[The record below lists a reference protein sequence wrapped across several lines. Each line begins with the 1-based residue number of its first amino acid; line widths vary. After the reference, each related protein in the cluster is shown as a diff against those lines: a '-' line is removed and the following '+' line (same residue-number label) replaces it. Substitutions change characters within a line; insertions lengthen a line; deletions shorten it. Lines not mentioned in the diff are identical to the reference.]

1 MGASKALLPNKEPRA
16 PILLPMNSSAK
27 KLGIGVLAILVILFA
42 LGFRVGHPQ
51 DGLKNALGSAKSGL
65 VVYKNKPSFTVGS
78 KVLVNLDAPAPSPLL
93 AFVMGNKADT
103 VEIQAGTTVQ
113 TVKSDQ
119 IYGTLIAVIPFLGS
133 ILSVVGL

>member
-1 MGASKALLPNKEPRA
+1 
-16 PILLPMNSSAK
+16 MNSSAK
-27 KLGIGVLAILVILFA
+27 KISAVLIAALLILLA

-65 VVYKNKPSFTVGS
+65 VIYKNNPSFTVGS
-78 KVLVNLDAPAPSPLL
+78 KVLVKMEAPAPSPLL
-93 AFVMGNKADT
+93 AFVMGNSADS

-113 TVKSDQ
+113 KVKSDQ
-119 IYGTLIAVIPFLGS
+119 VYGTLIAVIPFLGS

>member
-1 MGASKALLPNKEPRA
+1 
-16 PILLPMNSSAK
+16 MNSSAK

-78 KVLVNLDAPAPSPLL
+78 KVLVKLDAPSPSPLL

-133 ILSVVGL
+133 ILSVVSL

>member
-1 MGASKALLPNKEPRA
+1 
-16 PILLPMNSSAK
+16 MNSSVK
-27 KLGIGVLAILVILFA
+27 KIAIGVIAVLLILLA

-51 DGLKNALGSAKSGL
+51 DGLKNALGSAQSGL

-78 KVLVNLDAPAPSPLL
+78 KVLVKLDAPAKSPLL

-103 VEIQAGTTVQ
+103 VEIQAGTSIQ
-113 TVKSDQ
+113 TVKSSQ
-119 IYGTLIAVIPFLGS
+119 VYGTLVAVIPFLGS

>member
-1 MGASKALLPNKEPRA
+1 MSSSSKK
-16 PILLPMNSSAK
+16 II
-27 KLGIGVLAILVILFA
+27 GGVLALLVLLFA

-65 VVYKNKPSFTVGS
+65 VVYKNKPNFTVGS
-78 KVLVNLDAPAPSPLL
+78 KVLVRLDAPTPSPLL

-113 TVKSDQ
+113 SVKSTQ
-119 IYGTLIAVIPFLGS
+119 VYGTLIAVIPFLGS
-133 ILSVVGL
+133 VLNVVGL

>member
-1 MGASKALLPNKEPRA
+1 
-16 PILLPMNSSAK
+16 MNSSVK
-27 KLGIGVLAILVILFA
+27 KITAGVVVVFVILFA
-42 LGFRVGHPQ
+42 LGFRVGHSQ

-93 AFVMGNKADT
+93 AFVMGNNADT
-103 VEIQAGTTVQ
+103 VEIQAGTNVQ
-113 TVKSDQ
+113 SVKSDQ

>member
-1 MGASKALLPNKEPRA
+1 
-16 PILLPMNSSAK
+16 MNSSVK
-27 KLGIGVLAILVILFA
+27 KITAGVVVVFVILFA

-93 AFVMGNKADT
+93 AFVMGNNADT
-103 VEIQAGTTVQ
+103 VEIQAGTNVQ
-113 TVKSDQ
+113 SVKSDQ

-133 ILSVVGL
+133 ILSIVGL